1 VWDGSAVR
9 KLENP
14 GRVAR
19 RLAVHDGKLFA
30 LNSDFSL
37 SLWDTRLHQPAWLV
51 YLFVDGDL
59 ALVSPQGQVYATP
72 GARRHLTLSRE
83 PGWP

>member
-1 VWDGSAVR
+1 LAVR

-19 RLAVHDGKLFA
+19 RLAVHGGKLFA
-30 LNSDFSL
+30 QNSDFSL
-37 SLWDTRLHQPAWLV
+37 SLWDTRLQQPAGLV
-51 YLFVDGDL
+51 YLFVAGDW
-59 ALVSPQGQVYATP
+59 ALVSPEGQVYASP
-72 GARRHLTLSRE
+72 GARRHFTLNRE